1 MAELFQ
7 QSYSADRLRAVPVLT
22 LAHVGDGVYE
32 LLARTRVV
40 DNCPEGKVAR
50 AHKQTV
56 AMVSAV
62 AQAKAARML
71 EPMLTEQEN
80 AVFHRGRNCH
90 VNSVPKGA
98 SREDYGYA
106 TALEALFGYLYLRG
120 EDERLSQLW
129 EMCEKSFEEKT

>member
-1 MAELFQ
+1 MENLFDIVMEPAQ
-7 QSYSADRLRAVPVLT
+7 VKAITNLG
-22 LAHVGDGVYE
+22 LAHIGDGVYE

-106 TALEALFGYLYLRG
+106 TALEALLGHLYLSGQLDRIGVLWAVILQALG
-120 EDERLSQLW
+120 EV
-129 EMCEKSFEEKT
+129 

>member
-7 QSYSADRLRAVPVLT
+7 QSDSADRLRAVPVLT

-106 TALEALFGYLYLRG
+106 TALEALLGHLYLSGQLDRIGALWAVILQALG
-120 EDERLSQLW
+120 EV
-129 EMCEKSFEEKT
+129 